1 MHPFCTPWKY
11 FHRVKKGCIGNEWV
25 NEVYVMKCAKLV
37 ALSVKSDEDY
47 NRQKLKPTIC
57 FDRQK
62 F

>member
-1 MHPFCTPWKY
+1 
-11 FHRVKKGCIGNEWV
+11 
-25 NEVYVMKCAKLV
+25 MKCAKLV